1 MSRRFRW
8 LPQAR
13 WKRWL
18 LLSVLVFLFL
28 GLMLVSLIITAVLL
42 WQNPKVQSWVMI
54 QVLHHQS
61 HQPAEPPPFARLSDE
76 ERRLLKTNA
85 AELRDASQLFEPTNV
100 WDVQLRFTSNQWAK
114 LGPNIVPPIVHFL
127 QPDGSVILRNPAAIR
142 NGLAGVFGLD
152 FPWSQGA
159 LQFGDRTFAT
169 VQARFKGNG
178 TFVGSQRSYKRPFKI
193 EMDPGPDTDGLAGRS
208 TLNFHNLTADA
219 SCLSDMLG
227 YEFYRKAGVPAS
239 RTAFARVRLTISEKF
254 EDRLLGLYVLVEN
267 PDREWARE
275 RFNQSGV
282 VLFKPVTYE
291 LFKDLGDDWK
301 AYAGIYDAKGKVKPG
316 QTGRVIGFAKLFTHA
331 NDTEFEQHVGEY
343 IDLDEFARFIA
354 CEVILSNY
362 DGILNDGQ
370 NFLMYLDPQTGR
382 FGFIPWDLDQC
393 WGEFPFTGTIAQR
406 EQASITHPW
415 IGENRFLQ
423 RMLACRPVK
432 QRYRSEL
439 QRIRNQLFQPDQLNR
454 RLDEMIRI
462 VRPFVAE
469 ESPKR
474 LARFDRQISDHFSTA
489 TNGPGSATGNAN
501 AFRFRRFFSV
511 RAASVSDQLAGR
523 TEGVIIHRK

>member
-159 LQFGDRTFAT
+159 L
-169 VQARFKGNG
+169 
-178 TFVGSQRSYKRPFKI
+178 
-193 EMDPGPDTDGLAGRS
+193 
-208 TLNFHNLTADA
+208 
-219 SCLSDMLG
+219 
-227 YEFYRKAGVPAS
+227 
-239 RTAFARVRLTISEKF
+239 
-254 EDRLLGLYVLVEN
+254 
-267 PDREWARE
+267 
-275 RFNQSGV
+275 
-282 VLFKPVTYE
+282 
-291 LFKDLGDDWK
+291 
-301 AYAGIYDAKGKVKPG
+301 
-316 QTGRVIGFAKLFTHA
+316 
-331 NDTEFEQHVGEY
+331 
-343 IDLDEFARFIA
+343 
-354 CEVILSNY
+354 
-362 DGILNDGQ
+362 
-370 NFLMYLDPQTGR
+370 
-382 FGFIPWDLDQC
+382 
-393 WGEFPFTGTIAQR
+393 
-406 EQASITHPW
+406 
-415 IGENRFLQ
+415 
-423 RMLACRPVK
+423 
-432 QRYRSEL
+432 
-439 QRIRNQLFQPDQLNR
+439 
-454 RLDEMIRI
+454 
-462 VRPFVAE
+462 
-469 ESPKR
+469 
-474 LARFDRQISDHFSTA
+474 
-489 TNGPGSATGNAN
+489 
-501 AFRFRRFFSV
+501 
-511 RAASVSDQLAGR
+511 
-523 TEGVIIHRK
+523 